1 MATLPPQPRRAAV
14 RWVGALNAD
23 LNRVPTI
30 QGGSMKGR
38 YILAMAAAAALL
50 LPEMAVAQRAG
61 TIELGAVGRFTVYD
75 SEVGVDNS
83 LGGGG
88 RVGLFVLP
96 NLSVEVDWTY
106 AEPELEDQPGWQGR
120 TFISHELVQA
130 RLLYNHSLG
139 ETVGLLLGA
148 GYSYDNYSRVRN
160 VGARGGGPGG
170 LLGLRFTFN
179 DYFSARLE
187 GFGYYVPEDAEATTF
202 IRPQTVNLGAQAG
215 LSFMIG
221 NRVETRVEQLPAPAP
236 DTVVVR
242 ETVEPPLPEGTPTQ
256 LCLATG
262 ETVTVYVTPQGDTL
276 VGPRR
281 VSVAQLGAGVAFA
294 GEYASGRDWFV
305 NDEPVR
311 FEQREYLRSG
321 GEVSLNCAN
330 IRQVG
335 EFGGVPLFAD
345 ANAQSPYERLYVPVR
360 PGVWQAYQTDLA
372 RVRG

>member
-1 MATLPPQPRRAAV
+1 
-14 RWVGALNAD
+14 
-23 LNRVPTI
+23 
-30 QGGSMKGR
+30 MKGR

-75 SEVGVDNS
+75 SKVGVDNS

-120 TFISHELVQA
+120 TFISHELIQA

-139 ETVGLLLGA
+139 ETLGLLLGA
-148 GYSYDNYSRVRN
+148 GYSYDNYSRPRR

-187 GFGYYVPEDAEATTF
+187 GFGYYVPEDADATTF
-202 IRPQTVNLGAQAG
+202 VRPSTVNLGAQAG

-221 NRVETRVEQLPAPAP
+221 NRVETEVVQLPAPAP

-242 ETVEPPLPEGTPTQ
+242 ETVEPALPEGTPTQ

-262 ETVTVYVTPQGDTL
+262 ETVTVYITPQGDTL

-294 GEYASGRDWFV
+294 GEYAAGRDWFV
-305 NDEPVR
+305 NDEPVT

-330 IRQVG
+330 IRRVG

-345 ANAQSPYERLYVPVR
+345 ANAQSPFERLYVPVR

>member
-1 MATLPPQPRRAAV
+1 
-14 RWVGALNAD
+14 
-23 LNRVPTI
+23 
-30 QGGSMKGR
+30 MKGR

-61 TIELGAVGRFTVYD
+61 TIELGAVGRYTLYD
-75 SEVGVDNS
+75 SDIGIENAF
-83 LGGGG
+83 GGGG
-88 RVGLFVLP
+88 RIGLFVLP
-96 NLSVEVDWTY
+96 NLSLEMDYTY

-120 TFISHELVQA
+120 TFISHELIQA
-130 RLLYNHSLG
+130 RLLYNHGLG
-139 ETVGLLLGA
+139 ESLSLLLGA
-148 GYSYDNYSRVRN
+148 GYSYDNYSRPRR

-170 LLGLRFTFN
+170 LLGLRFHFN
-179 DYFSARLE
+179 DMFSARLE
-187 GFGYYVPEDAEATTF
+187 GFGYYVSEDDSAF
-202 IRPQTVNLGAQAG
+202 SFPRPQTLNMGAQAG
-215 LSFMIG
+215 LSMMIG
-221 NRVETRVEQLPAPAP
+221 NRTETEVVQLPPPPP

-294 GEYASGRDWFV
+294 GEYAAGRDWFV
-305 NDEPVR
+305 NDQPVR
-311 FEQREYLRSG
+311 FDEREYLKAG

-335 EFGGVPLFAD
+335 EFMGVPLFAD
-345 ANAQSPYERLYVPVR
+345 ANAQSPYQRLYVPVR
-360 PGVWQAYQTDLA
+360 PGVWQAYETDLA

>member
-1 MATLPPQPRRAAV
+1 
-14 RWVGALNAD
+14 
-23 LNRVPTI
+23 
-30 QGGSMKGR
+30 MKGR

-75 SEVGVDNS
+75 ADVGIDNS

-88 RVGLFVLP
+88 RAGLFVLP
-96 NLSVEVDWTY
+96 NLSIEVDWTY

-120 TFISHELVQA
+120 TFISHELIQG
-130 RLLYNHSLG
+130 RLLYNHGLG
-139 ETVGLLLGA
+139 ETVSLLLGA
-148 GYSYDNYSRVRN
+148 GYSYDNYSRPRRVA
-160 VGARGGGPGG
+160 ARGGGPGG
-170 LLGLRFTFN
+170 LLGLRFNFN
-179 DYFSARLE
+179 DVFSARLE
-187 GFGYYVPEDAEATTF
+187 GFGYYVPEDNEATTF
-202 IRPQTVNLGAQAG
+202 VRPQTMNLGAQIG
-215 LSFMIG
+215 LSAMIG
-221 NRVETRVEQLPAPAP
+221 NRTRVETVQLPAPPA

-262 ETVTVYVTPQGDTL
+262 ETVTVYITPQGDTL

-294 GEYASGRDWFV
+294 GEYAAGRDWFV
-305 NDEPVR
+305 NDEPVT

>member
-1 MATLPPQPRRAAV
+1 
-14 RWVGALNAD
+14 
-23 LNRVPTI
+23 
-30 QGGSMKGR
+30 MKGR

-75 SEVGVDNS
+75 SEVGVENS

-88 RVGLFVLP
+88 RAGLFVLP

-120 TFISHELVQA
+120 TFISHELISG
-130 RLLYNHSLG
+130 RLLYNHGLG
-139 ETVGLLLGA
+139 ESVSLLLGA
-148 GYSYDNYSRVRN
+148 GYSHDNYSRPRR

-170 LLGLRFTFN
+170 LLGLRFNFN
-179 DYFSARLE
+179 EIFSARIE
-187 GFGYYVPEDAEATTF
+187 GFGYYVPEDEEATTF
-202 IRPQTVNLGAQAG
+202 VRPQTMNLGAQLG
-215 LSFMIG
+215 LSAMVG
-221 NRVETRVEQLPAPAP
+221 NRTRTETIQLPPPPP

-242 ETVEPPLPEGTPTQ
+242 EEVERPLPEGTPTQ

-262 ETVTVYVTPQGDTL
+262 ETVTVYITPQGDTL

-281 VSVAQLGAGVAFA
+281 VPVAELGVGVAFA
-294 GEYASGRDWFV
+294 GEYATGRDWFV
-305 NDEPVR
+305 EDRPVT
-311 FEQREYLRSG
+311 FQEREYLKAG

-335 EFGGVPLFAD
+335 EFMGVPLFAD
-345 ANAQSPYERLYVPVR
+345 ANAEAPYGRLYVPVR
-360 PGVWQAYQTDLA
+360 PGVWQAYETDLA